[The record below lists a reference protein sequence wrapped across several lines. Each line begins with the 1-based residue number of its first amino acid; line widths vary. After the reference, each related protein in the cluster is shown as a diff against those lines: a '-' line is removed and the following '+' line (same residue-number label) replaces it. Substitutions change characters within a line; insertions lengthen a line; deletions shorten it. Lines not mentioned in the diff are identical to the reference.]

1 MSDLPGCRQCGSSL
15 IYEDRNLLVFPEIAR
30 E

>member
-1 MSDLPGCRQCGSSL
+1 MSDLPGCRQCGSIYS
-15 IYEDRNLLVFPEIAR
+15 YEDRNLLVCPECAR